1 MRSIGLSPAAAELN
15 GDGIPQSDRRLQ
27 LSRLVLVALVFIL
40 IAFIKV
46 E

>member
-1 MRSIGLSPAAAELN
+1 MRNIGLSPAAAELN
-15 GDGIPQSDRRLQ
+15 GDGIPRSGRRLQ
-27 LSRLVLVALVFIL
+27 VSRLILFALVFIL